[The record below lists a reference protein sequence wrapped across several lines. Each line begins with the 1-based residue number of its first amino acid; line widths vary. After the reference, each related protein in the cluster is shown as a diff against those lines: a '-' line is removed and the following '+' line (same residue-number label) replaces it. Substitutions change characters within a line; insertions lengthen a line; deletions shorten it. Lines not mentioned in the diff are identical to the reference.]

1 MSKFGRVFLTRQKA
15 VFAPLAVVM
24 VAAIVAACGG
34 GSDSGSTPKVSITAV
49 KVMGDSLAD
58 SGTFGFKFTV
68 QDATNPK
75 GFAIWPERIAATYG
89 ITSLCSAFQSST
101 GTTFTGPNAGC
112 TNYAMGGGRIN
123 NPASNGGAAA
133 PYSIPLQIQVAG
145 AGGNFGANDLVLI
158 DGGGNDSADL
168 IGVYLA
174 AAKDGGASL
183 VALTSTLVP
192 AATVQATLGQPNGAA
207 QLGGIYMTALA
218 DKFFDAIN
226 AGVLAKGATRV
237 VVLNM
242 PGVTNTPRFGL
253 VLGSIAAASGGG
265 AAGQQAATAAKGL
278 FDTWAKTFNDR
289 LASKVAGNAAVALVD
304 FSTAFTDQVTNPA
317 QYGLTNVTTPA
328 CPITG
333 VGTDGLPSYT
343 FPTCTSAALD
353 ASTPTWKTYGFS
365 DGFHPTPVGHQLLAQ
380 LISVELAKKGW
391 L

>member
-1 MSKFGRVFLTRQKA
+1 MSKFGRGFLTPQKA
-15 VFAPLAVVM
+15 VLAPLAVVM
-24 VAAIVAACGG
+24 IAAIVAACGG
-34 GSDSGSTPKVSITAV
+34 GSDSGSTPKVSIASV

-68 QDATNPK
+68 QDAANPK

-89 ITSLCSAFQSST
+89 ITSLCNAFKFT
-101 GTTFTGPNAGC
+101 GTTFTGPAAGC
-112 TNYAMGGGRIN
+112 TNYAVGGGRIN
-123 NPASNGGAAA
+123 NPVDNGGAVA
-133 PYSIPLQIQVAG
+133 PTSIPLQIQAAG

-158 DGGGNDSADL
+158 DGGGNDAADL
-168 IGVYLA
+168 IGAYLA
-174 AAKDGGASL
+174 APKDGAASL
-183 VALTSTLVP
+183 IALTSTLVP
-192 AATVQATLGQPNGAA
+192 AATVQATLAQPNGAA

-237 VVLNM
+237 AVLNM

-278 FDTWAKTFNDR
+278 FDTWAKTYNDR
-289 LASKVAGNAAVALVD
+289 LASKVAGNAAIALVD
-304 FSTAFTDQVTNPA
+304 FFTAFSDQVTNPA

-333 VGTDGLPSYT
+333 LGKDNLPTYT

-353 ASTPTWKTYGFS
+353 ASTPTWKSYGFS
-365 DGFHPTPVGHQLLAQ
+365 DGFHPTPAGHQLLAQ

>member
-1 MSKFGRVFLTRQKA
+1 MSKFGRGFLTHPKA
-15 VFAPLAVVM
+15 VLAPLAVAM
-24 VAAIVAACGG
+24 IAAVVAACGG
-34 GSDSGSTPKVSITAV
+34 GSDSSSTPKVSITSV

-75 GFAIWPERIAATYG
+75 GFAIWPERIASTYNVAA
-89 ITSLCSAFQSST
+89 LCSAFKFT
-101 GTTFTGPNAGC
+101 GTTFTGPAAGC
-112 TNYAMGGGRIN
+112 TNYAVGGGRIN

-133 PYSIPLQIQVAG
+133 PTSIPLQIQAAG

-168 IGVYLA
+168 IGAYLA
-174 AAKDGGASL
+174 AATDKGASL

-192 AATVQATLGQPNGAA
+192 IATVQATLGQPNGAA

-218 DKFFDAIN
+218 DKFFDTIN

-253 VLGSIAAASGGG
+253 VLGSIAAANGGG

-289 LASKVAGNAAVALVD
+289 LASKVAGNAAIALVD
-304 FSTAFTDQVTNPA
+304 FFTAFNDQVTNPA

-333 VGTDGLPSYT
+333 QGPDGLPTYT

-353 ASTPTWKTYGFS
+353 ASTPTWKSYGFS
-365 DGFHPTPVGHQLLAQ
+365 DGFHPTPAGHQLLAQ